1 MKQKDVILIVVIA
14 VVAGILS
21 FIISGL
27 LFVTPEN
34 QQQKVEVAP
43 VITTQFTTPSLTSVS
58 STWICEA
65 ADSTLIA
72 AVRRYCPLPNGAGL
86 LLFPI

>member
-43 VITTQFTTPSLTSVS
+43 VITTQFSTP
-58 STWICEA
+58 
-65 ADSTLIA
+65 DSNYFNSASINPTQTIQIGNSNNPA
-72 AVRRYCPLPNGAGL
+72 PFGNGQ
-86 LLFPI
+86 